1 MADRLS
7 HKIFHKGGDDMYK
20 NFKDF
25 FVIVSLF
32 LLTGMVAAQLPGCS
46 GGGSSGAVLSTDST
60 RLQVSLTDKK
70 SDDYANVFIAIK
82 EIRVVPV
89 GMEGA
94 ADHNPGLPVIKT
106 FAEPLSV
113 DILTLRF
120 QQEILGTASLP
131 PGNYNQVRL
140 ILAPN
145 LAGGDPVNYLTLK
158 SDPAVKIPLTT
169 PSANQSGLKV
179 LGKFTV
185 KSGILNAI
193 LLDFD
198 PNTAIV
204 ERGNGDYNLKPTG
217 IRIVQLSSPLYDNFG
232 VLSGTVKSTFKDFSS
247 ATVSVYPEGSS
258 SPIASGSVFS
268 NLSSSHWEAP
278 FTSFVPSGSYRVH
291 VEAKGFKL
299 YTSGMQEVTGGNETP
314 VGILELIQGP

>member
-1 MADRLS
+1 
-7 HKIFHKGGDDMYK
+7 MYK

-32 LLTGMVAAQLPGCS
+32 LLSGLVAAQLPGCS
-46 GGGSSGAVLSTDST
+46 GGGSSGTVLSTDST
-60 RLQVSLTDKK
+60 RLQVSLTDQK

-94 ADHNPGLPVIKT
+94 ADDNPGLPVIKT
-106 FAEPLSV
+106 FETPFVV

-145 LAGGDPVNYLTLK
+145 LAGVDPVNYLTLK
-158 SDPAVKIPLTT
+158 SDPTTKIPLTT
-169 PSANQSGLKV
+169 PSATQSGLKV

-204 ERGNGDYNLKPTG
+204 ARGNGEYNLKPTG
-217 IRIVQLSSPLYDNFG
+217 IRIVQLSSPLYDEFG
-232 VLSGTVKSTFKDFSS
+232 VLSGTVISTFKDFSS
-247 ATVSVYPEGSS
+247 ATVSVVPAGSS
-258 SPIASGSVFS
+258 TPVASGSVFS
-268 NLSSSHWEAP
+268 NYSSSRWEAP
-278 FTSFVPSGSYRVH
+278 FTSFVPGGSYRVH
-291 VEAKGFKL
+291 VQAKGFQL
-299 YTSGMQEVTGGNETP
+299 YSSALQTVSSGIETP
-314 VGILELIQGP
+314 VGNLELIQGP